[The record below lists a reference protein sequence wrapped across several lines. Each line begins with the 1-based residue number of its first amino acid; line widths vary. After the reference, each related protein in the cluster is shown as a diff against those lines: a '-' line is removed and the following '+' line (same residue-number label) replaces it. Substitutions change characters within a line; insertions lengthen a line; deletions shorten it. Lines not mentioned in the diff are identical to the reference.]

1 MNGLSTM
8 TLQPRHATVWICL
21 TRSSSTPVTAAYQE
35 HYTLFVAC
43 QQLKLSA
50 TSPEIYIPEWSPNPK
65 LSSHHRTDRDFW
77 KRNSGKLPALGAQL
91 KVGD

>member
-21 TRSSSTPVTAAYQE
+21 TRSSSTSVTAAYQE
-35 HYTLFVAC
+35 HCTLFVAC

-50 TSPEIYIPEWSPNPK
+50 TSPEIYMPE
-65 LSSHHRTDRDFW
+65 
-77 KRNSGKLPALGAQL
+77 
-91 KVGD
+91 